1 MGSAI
6 RLTNLSA
13 YDKMKMIM
21 ATGSRNDA
29 PPMIVVLTN
38 SLKVSFQ
45 PNSAI
50 EAEIEQSR
58 PFTPSRVGSRQGAR
72 KQDFGRGGGRRKSTP
87 TLGWLRSELA
97 RSLLLALFHAS
108 GCAAPMATHSKRS
121 R

>member
-6 RLTNLSA
+6 RLTSLSA

-45 PNSAI
+45 PSSVI

-58 PFTPSRVGSRQGAR
+58 PFALSRVGARQGAW
-72 KQDFGRGGGRRKSTP
+72 KQDFGRGAGHRQSDADVG
-87 TLGWLRSELA
+87 LA
-97 RSLLLALFHAS
+97 AV
-108 GCAAPMATHSKRS
+108 
-121 R
+121 